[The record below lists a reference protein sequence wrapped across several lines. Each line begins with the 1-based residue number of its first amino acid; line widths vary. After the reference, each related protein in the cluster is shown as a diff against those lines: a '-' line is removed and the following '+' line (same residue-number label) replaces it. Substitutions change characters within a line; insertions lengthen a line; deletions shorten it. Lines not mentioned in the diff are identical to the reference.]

1 MAQKG
6 LSGIAIGTLAVGT
19 LLAYA
24 GFRGVSPLEA
34 LKDVMSG
41 SPLGVSKEGGSYG
54 TAAGRVGGG
63 ILGDVLTGSEF
74 VVTTAAQKYSGDI
87 YSQSNRT
94 KPGYSDCSSWV
105 AKAFRTAGYT
115 DIGAAWTTDSFLASP
130 KFRKVSAAEAH
141 AADVVVS
148 AQNSGSAHMVLML
161 TDKQAMGQ
169 QRTGVNVKTG
179 SVDTLFSASQKKAGL
194 VYLRYKKFDTKKAPT
209 TAPTSARV

>member
-6 LSGIAIGTLAVGT
+6 LSGIAVGALSVGT

-24 GFRGVSPLEA
+24 GFRGVSPLQA

-41 SPLGVSKEGGSYG
+41 SPLGVSMEGGTYG
-54 TAAGRVGGG
+54 TGAGSALGDV
-63 ILGDVLTGSEF
+63 LGDVLTNNE
-74 VVTTAAQKYSGDI
+74 VVVVAAAQKFKGDI

-94 KPGYSDCSSWV
+94 KPGHSDCSSFV
-105 AKAFRTAGYT
+105 AKAFRTAGHT
-115 DIGAAWTTDSFLASP
+115 DIGATWTTDTFLASP

-161 TDKQAMGQ
+161 SSNQAIGQ

-179 SVDTLFSASQKKAGL
+179 SVDTLFSASQKRAGL
-194 VYLRYKKFDTKKAPT
+194 VYLRYKKFEAKKASS
-209 TAPTSARV
+209 TAATSARV